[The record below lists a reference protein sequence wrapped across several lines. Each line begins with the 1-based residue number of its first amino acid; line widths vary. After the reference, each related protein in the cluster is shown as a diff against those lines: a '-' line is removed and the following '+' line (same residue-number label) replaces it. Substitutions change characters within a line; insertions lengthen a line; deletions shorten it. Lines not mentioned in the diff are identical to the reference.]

1 MDRLT
6 PATRLF
12 AGDWRVQPEPSGSV
26 ADVDL
31 AGPRST
37 CRESQKE
44 VSTGGADD
52 LHRLAEQQ
60 TNHRRGHRR
69 SRTCH
74 SLLQTRCDGTRVQPS
89 RQGSMGSV
97 RRIAPSHPCGMA
109 ISAGVPLRGYKVFAA
124 RTANCG
130 IHLAPALRP
139 GWLNAVAR
147 PTYAPLCFANS

>member
-44 VSTGGADD
+44 VATGGADD
-52 LHRLAEQQ
+52 LHRLAELQ

-74 SLLQTRCDGTRVQPS
+74 SVLQTRRDGTRVQPS

-97 RRIAPSHPCGMA
+97 RRIAPSHPRGMA
-109 ISAGVPLRGYKVFAA
+109 ISAGVPLRGFKVFAA
-124 RTANCG
+124 RTANSG
-130 IHLAPALRP
+130 IHLAAALRP
-139 GWLNAVAR
+139 GRLSAVGRA
-147 PTYAPLCFANS
+147 THGALWFANP